1 MLGIENRCMVGIG
14 VLYRCLEMCGIRGMS
29 QWVVEDISAS
39 IRAVVID
46 LFTYLLIPLFKSFS
60 VKRNSVIT

>member
-1 MLGIENRCMVGIG
+1 
-14 VLYRCLEMCGIRGMS
+14 MS